1 MNVVVAI
8 EHHFLQVGNEV
19 HTELAFGYAYWREY
33 LDVFDEV
40 IVLARVG
47 KADRAP
53 QGWFRAD
60 GPQVRFAAVPDYTGP
75 RQFFRS
81 LPGVL
86 RAALAAA
93 RIGDR
98 FILRSGNVCTSL
110 WVWLKLLRRPYAR
123 EVQGKVGE
131 SISHG
136 LAKRYRL
143 TAGLMAGLSD
153 WLARAQVRGAFA
165 ASYVSRDCRQHYP
178 TRGGQEFEFSSV
190 RLSEDLVGRPRE
202 RAEFGDGPLRVL
214 SVGRMETDKGHAY
227 LLEALRRLRER
238 GVAFEVRL
246 VGPGTLVE
254 THRAQIEQLGLAD
267 AVSVLGGVEYGAPLF
282 AQLDWAHLF
291 VLPSLTE
298 GLPRALVEA
307 MARGLPAL
315 GTRAGGIPE
324 LLPDM
329 AIVPTGDAEALAG
342 KIRMWS
348 DDRSAL
354 VDASKRNFEFATQN
368 YGQAVMA
375 QRKHAFWRVVR
386 EHGGR
391 V

>member
-8 EHHFLQVGNEV
+8 EHHFLQVGDEV
-19 HTELAFGYAYWREY
+19 HTQLAFGYAYWREY
-33 LDVFDEV
+33 LDVFSGV

-47 KADRAP
+47 TADRAP
-53 QGWFRAD
+53 EGWFRAD
-60 GPQVRFAAVPDYTGP
+60 GPHVRFVAVPDYTGP
-75 RQFFRS
+75 RQFFLS

-86 RAALAAA
+86 RAARAAA

-110 WVWLKLLRRPYAR
+110 WIWLKLLGRPYAR

-136 LAKRYRL
+136 LSKRYRL

-153 WLARAQVRGAFA
+153 WLARLQVRGAFA

-178 TRGGQEFEFSSV
+178 THGGREFEFSSV
-190 RLSEDLVGRPRE
+190 RLSEDLVGRARTL
-202 RAEFGDGPLRVL
+202 AEFDGPLRIL

-227 LLEALRRLRER
+227 LLEALRQLRQR
-238 GVAFEVRL
+238 GIAFEARF
-246 VGPGTLVE
+246 VGPGTLVDLY
-254 THRAQIEQLGLAD
+254 RAQVEQSGMAD
-267 AVSVLGGVEYGAPLF
+267 AVQVLGGIEYGAPLF

-324 LLPDM
+324 LLSDA
-329 AIVPTGDAEALAG
+329 AIVATRDAEAIAE
-342 KIRMWS
+342 KIALWS
-348 DDRSAL
+348 ADRLVL
-354 VDASKRNFEFATQN
+354 VDASRRNFEFATEN

-391 V
+391 A